1 MDTVV
6 FLYGAFVVL
15 ATINVPLLLRV
26 YLARSSSGEMDRVK
40 WDAVTMNIFVALPSV
55 LIVYA
60 FAYLFAVSEAGGT
73 LVTTALSLLTVKQ
86 SRDVRRLR
94 VNMTIQGELA
104 DWVTQWQERE
114 LVSSVSDA
122 VRQSLIA
129 LREKFQTMDE
139 RAIRLQTISQSD
151 EDSET

>member
-1 MDTVV
+1 MKRLEEPETT
-6 FLYGAFVVL
+6 FPQKTRRISNA
-15 ATINVPLLLRV
+15 VP
-26 YLARSSSGEMDRVK
+26 S
-40 WDAVTMNIFVALPSV
+40 
-55 LIVYA
+55 
-60 FAYLFAVSEAGGT
+60 
-73 LVTTALSLLTVKQ
+73 VKQ

-104 DWVTQWQERE
+104 DWVTRWQERG
-114 LVSSVSDA
+114 LVRSVSDA